1 MPLTVLCEH
10 LYVHKEQRG
19 AHQNKKRGKCMQI
32 YPLFLALE
40 QVDWLGAPQ
49 QL

>member
-19 AHQNKKRGKCMQI
+19 AHQNKKERKM
-32 YPLFLALE
+32 YANLPTFLALE